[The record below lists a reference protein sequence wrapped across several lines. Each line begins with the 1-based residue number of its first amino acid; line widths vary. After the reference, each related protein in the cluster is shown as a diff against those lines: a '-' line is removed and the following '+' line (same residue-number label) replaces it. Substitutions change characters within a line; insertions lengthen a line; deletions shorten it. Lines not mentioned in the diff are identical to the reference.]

1 MADRPRNK
9 KGQFTTNNGAWF
21 KNAAKSLGY
30 AGLDLLKETM
40 PAVTETIDI
49 NKEFVVDIAN
59 TLRTNRN
66 KNNNKLNIKQHL
78 NGKALDNWNDA
89 EEYLRNAVTDLKSG
103 QFYNKERIQR
113 TADEFGLDD
122 FDFDFGDD
130 FDVSEDLNDSKFD
143 DESVKVVVPNV
154 NITSNINKDNPMVKA
169 VQQQSKL
176 LIDSENA
183 SIKRQITIAE
193 TQMKLDKD
201 LTGVLYGG
209 IETVNTNLS
218 NIITF
223 NNEHIG
229 GYIGASLTYYE
240 ESIKYMSDISNSL
253 KIIRGVVEKT
263 NEPENVHALDEITT
277 YSGAL
282 NLQGYT
288 KVVKRQLRNA
298 IDEDML
304 LGSLMSMLES
314 DGIKALA
321 QSPLTFIPQMIL
333 TKMVPDFLTKTFKSF
348 DDSFKAFI
356 PALLNK
362 MGSWADEA
370 STDMMSAFKGFIGSV
385 LGIKNVGKTE
395 INPAMYE
402 KGVVPFDGITRKS
415 IVEVIPG
422 YLSKILSALT
432 GKDELIFDSDQGKF
446 IPRSELKN
454 EYNRQIRRAAVSSFD
469 AADELKSRVSAYG
482 LESDEEDRLKER
494 IDDLLVAL
502 SKRKKSFNPHKK
514 DFDDDLEEILG
525 DSASSAEINIIRS
538 LILSLERS
546 QIENLAG
553 AGHINARRNV
563 TKLLEQYEKSGNMV
577 GMAQVN
583 GLYDT
588 NADYLTNNPLIKA
601 TKMYTDSGSKMVG
614 SIFTPSDE
622 YGKNSLNYLHDIYKT
637 LLQGIGVWNIDPIN
651 GRLDALTAYENANN
665 ATISRYSEYSP
676 RSVINISEAEKAKRA
691 EQGIKNFG
699 DVYNVTGDTE
709 EQVEFIRNFVDKRE
723 GNLTSKQKKPNH
735 LGKLI
740 RYIFGTNEEK
750 QQVVDDTIGGWKTS
764 LKNTFTAVDESMYKI
779 IFGTNSVGYENNTK
793 KGLLSSMT
801 NNFKI
806 WLFGEKDAEGNSIGG
821 IINKFNNYLNEKIYT
836 PIKDAFIGKDG
847 IITKFKQSEMYKK
860 LIERAKNTRDK
871 LFGIVGE
878 DGTRS
883 GGKFSNFANN
893 FTSYFKGTRLS
904 DIRYNASAGYY
915 INNKTNEAI
924 TDPKIIEQLQN
935 YSKDFKWDENVK
947 AGKRIDDGVFGNLKS
962 IGIGFRDSLKEWLF
976 GSDTEKT
983 KENAK
988 GLLSDVTSYFKQG
1001 LQGFTDLI
1009 FGQSFDKDKN
1019 QVVSNKTVD
1028 NLVDEIKA
1036 KSPKAIASGIVG
1048 GGIGMLAGA
1057 GGFGILGSLFLGPM
1071 SGVVIGT
1078 ATGFLSQSDKFKDWL
1093 FGKKDEDTGERI
1105 GGFISKSTQEF
1116 LKKHKGAMI
1125 GGAALGMLK
1134 GMTGIGF
1141 LPSFIL
1147 GGPLTGA
1154 LFGLGTSLL
1163 TKSEA
1168 FQNMIF
1174 GKDNADGTH
1183 TEGLVN
1189 KVTNKLN
1196 NDSIKKKLGFSA
1208 AGAGL
1213 GAVLGGALSS
1223 FGILGSIAFGPLSGA
1238 LLGAAAGI
1246 TMSASKWS
1254 DTIFGS
1260 FDKDGNR
1267 KEQSILTKMMNAI
1280 TLNIL
1285 EPAKIQVME
1294 WSYNVQDWFAEHIAE
1309 PFIDSIEPLKEEVK
1323 RLKENIVGFATK
1335 VLDKLHI
1342 TDLFENIADG
1352 IKTGFEK
1359 VLNLVGKVGKG
1370 AFNAITKFTGFVLSS
1385 PVKLIHF
1392 ITDKIIMP
1400 KHMRE
1405 GIKEARDQIFK
1416 NIKNSEFVKNINTKI
1431 IEPFRGSIMDITD
1444 FAKEKVKDLFSNIWT
1459 KILSVG
1465 TFVKDKIL
1473 NSKVVDKVKDA
1484 SGKVKT
1490 FFKNRIGGRDDE
1502 RLENIESGNRTFV
1515 QSIGDLASLANPFSK
1530 LRRSAKYSEAGANYQ
1545 DERVKARE
1553 QRKRDRE
1560 AKREEHKKRIK
1571 ELRDQLDSNKTAAKA
1586 LGYNYDGS
1594 EKDIEKEFRKKFG
1607 KDYRNMSSIEKEQFK
1622 DSKAV
1627 NKTIF
1632 DIGGFLRDILDVLRG
1647 KNGGVKTESADKA
1660 NDNNSSTDNNKSNN
1674 ESATPNI
1681 NPDGTVKKDSE
1692 NTDDSSDNKE
1702 PNRRKSKK
1710 EREADRKA
1718 ERERLKEKSW
1728 SRSASKWL
1736 KTKINKYH
1744 STGETE
1750 FEDKEQREDDTPSA
1764 ASIMMGNND
1773 NNTDHENNT
1782 LIPYGGTKNGE
1793 FKRTMINYHTTGETE
1808 AEDKAQRKEEEDKK
1822 KQIGILDNVRNLLQ
1836 IGNKDRKDHSSV
1848 WSSIFS
1854 KKGLITG
1861 GLLLLLPLLMNF
1873 IKKLPQSVKDLFANL
1888 FGGSGN
1894 SNNGNGMDYEP
1905 KEGESVGSIIVNKGK
1920 ELLGIQD
1927 TNGDRTNATGDIQAN
1942 SDAIEAVTVGALQT
1956 TNSLVKTG
1964 IKVTNTAKSVI
1975 GTTKAAASVLTGKAG
1990 KFQNT
1995 SIKSTVKT
2003 LMGKNND
2010 AANYT
2015 GKYLANDDN
2024 LRIIKRFATFLDDV
2038 VEALSKALSKRFKKF
2053 ASNKTFN
2060 TIVKALKA
2068 IAKTPSRLLNWLDDI
2083 VKGFG
2088 KAATVIASGHTL
2100 DVILAG
2106 YGAVTG
2112 ATASET
2118 ANLFNVS
2125 KENVNPTMK
2134 AASSIIKGLLNIS
2147 WGWALQLG
2155 SDISVALGGPDIVKM
2170 LATLL
2175 YTLLT
2180 GADADKATALL
2191 TAQKDFDTD
2200 YAEYVKTQE
2209 YLKGNAELMVGTDGK
2224 TEIIINDQSKIKE
2237 SKDSYNDRTNQ
2248 TVGSKIFEGIGSV
2261 FSGTKKFF
2269 VGQIGNAEEY
2279 EKTKTQLGQLD
2290 DLLKANAIDN
2300 DTYKATKKELEDAL
2314 KKYETTN
2321 GLLKNNKTTTT
2332 TSIINNAASNKP
2344 TTITPTIKPSE
2355 TSAYWSTVN
2364 TKSTV
2369 PVGGVGG
2376 SIDEVSISS
2385 TKTNSILEKLT
2396 TTLSNLNEKIKTN
2409 SSNTST
2415 SIINT
2420 AASNKLTSTTTSTN
2434 NKTSNT
2440 SANYTTNKTTTIKDT
2455 TNENDIMSPLL
2466 SSFSSYKDI
2475 VKDLQKYIKNTIT
2488 NTVNKLLKSDINST
2502 ADNVNGSDQLGSIKK
2517 IIFYGSKALA
2527 MPIYVT
2533 SKAAKTI
2540 NDKLT
2545 TVWKGMDDIPSFI
2558 TKITN
2563 TSALTKYNYWTNSK
2577 PAGTD
2582 MASSFKKVMFYIG
2595 RGMMAPGFY
2604 LQKALDDMNSSVK
2617 KSFNGI
2623 GGSVETYVKNSG
2635 LGGGTGGSAPGI
2647 GGAEEYDMLNSY
2659 KVSSQ
2664 YGQYRTI
2671 EGVTGFHRGVDLYKG
2686 VDSPVYSFTDGT
2698 VDKVVSGYAPNSG
2711 RYGSTDGQGFGN
2723 WVRVK
2728 DSAGAYHH
2736 YAHMNGVNVS
2746 EGDRVNRGDQLGI
2759 EGHTGSSTGA
2769 HLHYEVRKGGTSGDY
2784 HTNPYTYL
2792 KNYVASIIEDTVS
2805 SNNSST
2811 TNSTSSSSSS
2821 NNSEATGLYG
2831 FTNKLSDL
2839 ITNLISPFSE
2849 FSSSI
2854 STQLYKLLGMNT
2866 ETASTTDDS
2875 TDIYYDNTDTDVDDT
2890 TSSSL
2895 DTIVSKPMAKS
2906 PAASTIYNFFKAKG
2920 LPDVSIAGILGNLN
2934 VESGLNSNNLQ
2945 DTYNRSFG
2953 LTDDEYTSAVNNG
2966 TYGDNKFIND
2976 SAGYG
2981 LAQWTYHTR
2990 KKGLLDLVRAN
3001 NKSISDFTT
3010 QLNYLYK
3017 ELQDFGT
3024 LDKLKNYTD
3033 VKSASDKIMYFLAP
3047 HDQSDSAKNMRASHA
3062 KGYYDIYKNSSTSTS
3077 TSSSNTNTNDT
3088 SAYWSTNST
3097 STSKTTNTNNSSKD
3111 TSAYWSSIGGG
3122 IGGSNDEI
3130 SVTPYISGYNK
3141 FNTSTSK
3148 IRQSINSLLNT
3159 SNNSQNSD
3167 TFNNVIDYLKKI
3179 ADGIMSIVDN
3189 TDIANTKLEDIKN
3202 IESEKTEAQNNVAV
3216 VDNSSKQ
3223 SNSPMFD
3230 IASNRRVN
3238 RSNKEYQTAKLIAS
3252 GG

>member
-40 PAVTETIDI
+40 PAVTESIDI

-130 FDVSEDLNDSKFD
+130 FDVSEDLDDSKFD
-143 DESVKVVVPNV
+143 NESVKVIVPNV

-201 LTGVLYGG
+201 LAGVLYGG

-223 NNEHIG
+223 NNEHVG

-253 KIIRGVVEKT
+253 KIIRGAVERN
-263 NEPENVHALDEITT
+263 NEPENVHTLDEITT
-277 YSGAL
+277 YSGAI

-454 EYNRQIRRAAVSSFD
+454 EYNRQVRRAAVSSFD

-502 SKRKKSFNPHKK
+502 SKRKKSFNPHQKG
-514 DFDDDLEEILG
+514 FDDDLEEILG

-601 TKMYTDSGSKMVG
+601 TKMYTNSGSKMVG

-637 LLQGIGVWNIDPIN
+637 LLQGIGVWNIDPVN

-665 ATISRYSEYSP
+665 ATISRYSDYSP
-676 RSVINISEAEKAKRA
+676 RSVTNLSEAEKAKRA

-740 RYIFGTNEEK
+740 KYIFGTNEEK

-806 WLFGEKDAEGNSIGG
+806 WLFGEKDEEGNSIGG

-860 LIERAKNTRDK
+860 IIEKAKNTRDK
-871 LFGIVGE
+871 LFGTVGE

-883 GGKFSNFANN
+883 GGRFSNFANN

-1009 FGQSFDKDKN
+1009 FGQSFDKNKN
-1019 QVVSNKTVD
+1019 QVVSNKSVD

-1036 KSPKAIASGIVG
+1036 KSPKAISSGIVG
-1048 GGIGMLAGA
+1048 GGIGLLAGA

-1078 ATGFLSQSDKFKDWL
+1078 ATGFLSQSDKFKNWL
-1093 FGKKDEDTGERI
+1093 FGEKDEDTGERI

-1116 LKKHKGAMI
+1116 FKKHKSAMV

-1147 GGPLTGA
+1147 GGPITGA
-1154 LFGLGTSLL
+1154 LFGIGTSII
-1163 TKSEA
+1163 TRSET

-1196 NDSIKKKLGFSA
+1196 NDSIKKKLGFGA

-1254 DTIFGS
+1254 DTIFGT

-1267 KEQSILTKMMNAI
+1267 KEHSILTKMMNAV

-1323 RLKENIVGFATK
+1323 RLKDNIIGFATK

-1352 IKTGFEK
+1352 VKTGFDK
-1359 VLNLVGKVGKG
+1359 VVKLVGKVGES
-1370 AFNAITKFTGFVLSS
+1370 AFNTITKFTGFVLSS

-1392 ITDKIIMP
+1392 VADKILMP

-1405 GIKEARDQIFK
+1405 GIKEAREKIFE

-1459 KILSVG
+1459 KILGVG

-1473 NSKVVDKVKDA
+1473 NSKVAEKVKNVPDNIK
-1484 SGKVKT
+1484 S
-1490 FFKNRIGGRDDE
+1490 FFNNRVGSRDDE

-1647 KNGGVKTESADKA
+1647 KNGGVKTESVDKI
-1660 NDNNSSTDNNKSNN
+1660 TDNNTSSNSDKSNT

-1681 NPDGTVKKDSE
+1681 NPDGTVKDSA
-1692 NTDDSSDNKE
+1692 NKTS
-1702 PNRRKSKK
+1702 NRKTRK

-1736 KTKINKYH
+1736 KTKFNKYH
-1744 STGETE
+1744 TAGETE

-1808 AEDKAQRKEEEDKK
+1808 AEDKAQRKEEEYKN
-1822 KQIGILDNVRNLLQ
+1822 KQLSILEKMNTSVEV
-1836 IGNKDRKDHSSV
+1836 GNKDRKDHSSL

-1873 IKKLPQSVKDLFANL
+1873 IKKLPQSVKDLFGSL
-1888 FGGSGN
+1888 FGSTN
-1894 SNNGNGMDYEP
+1894 TNNEHGMDYTP
-1905 KEGESVGSIIVNKGK
+1905 KDGESTGSIIVNKGK
-1920 ELLGIQD
+1920 EFLGIQD
-1927 TNGDRTNATGDIQAN
+1927 TNGDRTDATGDIQAN
-1942 SDAIEAVTVGALQT
+1942 SDAIEALTVGALQT
-1956 TNSLVKTG
+1956 TKTAIKTG
-1964 IKVTNTAKSVI
+1964 TKITNNVKATV
-1975 GTTKAAASVLTGKAG
+1975 GTVKAAASVLTGKTG

-2024 LRIIKRFATFLDDV
+2024 IRIIKRFATFLDDV

-2068 IAKTPSRLLNWLDDI
+2068 IAKTPSKLLNWLDDI

-2100 DVILAG
+2100 DIILAG
-2106 YGAVTG
+2106 YGVVTG

-2191 TAQKDFDTD
+2191 TAQKEFDTD

-2209 YLKGNAELMVGTDGK
+2209 YLKGNAELMIGTNGK
-2224 TEIIINDQSKIKE
+2224 TEIIINDESKIKE

-2248 TVGSKIFEGIGSV
+2248 TVGSKILGGLS
-2261 FSGTKKFF
+2261 SALDSTKKFF

-2279 EKTKTQLGQLD
+2279 EKTKTQLSQLE
-2290 DLLKANAIDN
+2290 DLLKAKAIDN
-2300 DTYKATKKELEDAL
+2300 DTYKATKKDLEEAL

-2332 TSIINNAASNKP
+2332 TSIINSAASNKL
-2344 TTITPTIKPSE
+2344 TTTSLNVKPSE

-2364 TKSTV
+2364 TKSTTV

-2376 SIDEVSISS
+2376 SIDELSTSS
-2385 TKTNSILEKLT
+2385 SKTTSILEKLT
-2396 TTLSNLNEKIKTN
+2396 TTLSNLEARIKEN
-2409 SSNTST
+2409 SSNNT
-2415 SIINT
+2415 SIINS
-2420 AASNKLTSTTTSTN
+2420 AASNKLTTTNTSSSKPSETSAYWSTVNTKSTTS
-2434 NKTSNT
+2434 
-2440 SANYTTNKTTTIKDT
+2440 KDK

-2475 VKDLQKYIKNTIT
+2475 VNDLQKYIKNTVT

-2502 ADNVNGSDQLGSIKK
+2502 ADNVNSSDQLGSIKK

-2533 SKAAKTI
+2533 SKAAKTV

-2563 TSALTKYNYWTNSK
+2563 TSTLTKYNYWTNSK
-2577 PAGTD
+2577 PSGTD
-2582 MASSFKKVMFYIG
+2582 MVSSFKKVMFYIG

-2604 LQKALDDMNSSVK
+2604 LQKALDDMNNSVK
-2617 KSFNGI
+2617 NSFNGVSSSI
-2623 GGSVETYVKNSG
+2623 TSYVNSK
-2635 LGGGTGGSAPGI
+2635 LGGGTGGSIEPGPGI

-2746 EGDRVNRGDQLGI
+2746 EGDRVKRGDQLGI

-2769 HLHYEVRKGGTSGDY
+2769 HLHYEVRKGGTSGTY

-2792 KNYVASIIEDTVS
+2792 KNYVAGVIEDVVS
-2805 SNNSST
+2805 SNNSSS
-2811 TNSTSSSSSS
+2811 TNSNTSTPSL
-2821 NNSEATGLYG
+2821 NINTEATGLYG
-2831 FTNKLSDL
+2831 FTNKISDL
-2839 ITNLISPFSE
+2839 ISNVITPFSE
-2849 FSSSI
+2849 FSTSI
-2854 STQLYKLLGMNT
+2854 SNQLYKLLGMNT
-2866 ETASTTDDS
+2866 EADISTTDTDS
-2875 TDIYYDNTDTDVDDT
+2875 SIYYDDST
-2890 TSSSL
+2890 TSSDSSTSSSSSSSS

-2906 PAASTIYNFFKAKG
+2906 TAASTIYKFFKDKG

-2953 LTDDEYTSAVNNG
+2953 LTDDEYTKAVNNG

-3024 LDKLKNYTD
+3024 FDKLKNYTD
-3033 VKSASDKIMYFLAP
+3033 VKSASDKMMYFLSPA
-3047 HDQSDSAKNMRASHA
+3047 DQSDSAKNTRASHA
-3062 KGYYDIYKNSSTSTS
+3062 KGYYDIYKNFSTSTS
-3077 TSSSNTNTNDT
+3077 TSTSTDSSKDT
-3088 SAYWSTNST
+3088 SAYWSSTST

-3141 FNTSTSK
+3141 FNTSTSN
-3148 IRQSINSLLNT
+3148 ITRSINDLFNVGNGTSSNTTLN
-3159 SNNSQNSD
+3159 S
-3167 TFNNVIDYLKKI
+3167 VIDYLKKI

-3189 TDIANTKLEDIKN
+3189 TDTANIKLEDIKK
-3202 IESEKTEAQNNVAV
+3202 IESEKTEAQNTVNV